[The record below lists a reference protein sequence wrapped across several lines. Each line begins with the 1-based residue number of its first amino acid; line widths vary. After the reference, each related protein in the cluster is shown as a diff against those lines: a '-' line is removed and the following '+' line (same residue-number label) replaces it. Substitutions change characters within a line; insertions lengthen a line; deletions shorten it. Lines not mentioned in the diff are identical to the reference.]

1 VTGSLETIAEFKSS
15 EINSW
20 LAEGKR
26 LLDLIHADQER
37 VDAYSALIQG
47 EDAAESD
54 PGAHAEPSQDLVLLV
69 ESSAYFESMF
79 FYNLDGVVLASS
91 DESQLGK
98 IVTAQPYYEP
108 SLNEGYVQ
116 PPYYQLGTN
125 ELAIVMTHQV
135 IDENGQLIG
144 VLAGQVNLDVLTGI
158 MQSRTG
164 LGETGETYLVSLQN
178 NYFLTA
184 SRYADEGF
192 IQTRAYHSEGID
204 RALTGEDGAG
214 TYSDY
219 RGVPAFGVY
228 RWLPGLQ
235 AGLLAEIEQTEALA
249 AARQATFTSIAV
261 AVAAAL
267 LATVIGFAYALQ
279 VSGPVARLTDAARR
293 IAGGALEEQ
302 VAIPVRNELG
312 VLGDTFNAMTTRLRD
327 TIKTEQIARR
337 EAQEA
342 SRAKDLFLATMSHEL
357 RTPLNAIIGFL
368 SLMMVSGGLDE
379 DNFYMAERSTAN
391 SNRLLSLINNILD
404 LSRISAGSLEIT
416 PVPMSVQHLGE
427 SLENDLAL
435 QFKEKNLEFRV
446 RVDELL
452 PESLIHDE
460 ERLYQIAANLVGN
473 ALKFTDRGYI
483 ALDFIRSGDKLTMTC
498 TDTGIGI
505 PKAKQQ
511 MIFDE
516 FSQVDGSSTRSHG
529 GAGLGLSIVKK
540 LAVLMGGAVRVDS
553 AEGQGSTFRVDLPL
567 NLGQPEAVT
576 ASPSQAVL
584 QSA

>member
-1 VTGSLETIAEFKSS
+1 
-15 EINSW
+15 
-20 LAEGKR
+20 
-26 LLDLIHADQER
+26 
-37 VDAYSALIQG
+37 
-47 EDAAESD
+47 
-54 PGAHAEPSQDLVLLV
+54 
-69 ESSAYFESMF
+69 MF

-144 VLAGQVNLDVLTGI
+144 VLAGQVNLDVLTEI